1 MNVCFPRL
9 GRFYPKCRP
18 CIQKEGRITTTMA
31 AAERGSFLWMMF
43 AITQVFLSIKLVGEV
58 EGWITT
64 LFGGSAAAAF
74 MLAVVIF
81 RQEQRDLIL
90 NPLKMSREVNEDAIK
105 GQGKGVGFGVGLWV
119 VSLIFLLAAV

>member
-1 MNVCFPRL
+1 
-9 GRFYPKCRP
+9 
-18 CIQKEGRITTTMA
+18 MA
-31 AAERGSFLWMMF
+31 VAERGSFLWMMF
-43 AITQVFLSIKLVGEV
+43 AVTQVFLSIKLVGEV

-105 GQGKGVGFGVGLWV
+105 GHSPPNSSSEPSSMALIV
-119 VSLIFLLAAV
+119 VTVPGSTGIMLFA

>member
-1 MNVCFPRL
+1 MQAMYSKR
-9 GRFYPKCRP
+9 RP
-18 CIQKEGRITTTMA
+18 LSYIMA

-74 MLAVVIF
+74 MLALIIF
-81 RQEQRDLIL
+81 RQEQRD
-90 NPLKMSREVNEDAIK
+90 PLAQSTQDE
-105 GQGKGVGFGVGLWV
+105 Q
-119 VSLIFLLAAV
+119 

>member
-1 MNVCFPRL
+1 
-9 GRFYPKCRP
+9 
-18 CIQKEGRITTTMA
+18 MA
-31 AAERGSFLWMMF
+31 VAERGSFLWMMF
-43 AITQVFLSIKLVGEV
+43 AVTQVFLSIKLVGEV

-90 NPLKMSREVNEDAIK
+90 NPLKMSREVHEDAIK
-105 GQGKGVGFGVGLWV
+105 GQGKGVGFGVGIWII
-119 VSLIFLLAAV
+119 SLIFLLFADF

>member
-1 MNVCFPRL
+1 
-9 GRFYPKCRP
+9 
-18 CIQKEGRITTTMA
+18 MA
-31 AAERGSFLWMMF
+31 VAERGSFLWMMF

-90 NPLKMSREVNEDAIK
+90 NPLKMSREVNEDTIK

-119 VSLIFLLAAV
+119 ISLIFLLAAV

>member
-1 MNVCFPRL
+1 
-9 GRFYPKCRP
+9 
-18 CIQKEGRITTTMA
+18 MA

-64 LFGGSAAAAF
+64 LFGGGAAAAF
-74 MLAVVIF
+74 MLALIVF
-81 RQEQRDLIL
+81 RQEQRDLLL
-90 NPLKMSREVNEDAIK
+90 NPLKMSREVHEDAIK
-105 GQGKGVGFGVGLWV
+105 GQGKGVGFGFGLWV